1 MGFQVKFLCL
11 LARGAFLLLLFS
23 CQSNRGTPT
32 FSKQNDHLS
41 DVQNQSLD
49 AESEQLSEKLR
60 ALDLE
65 SEWLSLRKLIVDAET
80 RSCVVRQSELKLKS
94 DYEKFKALNH
104 RFPSEQGFITESKRM
119 EWEARIK
126 VRMEETNK
134 HRARVRLLNRDMKD
148 LEAKLYRKGYRFELL
163 NSSMKVKTDEG

>member
-11 LARGAFLLLLFS
+11 LARGAFYCYSFPVSRIGELQL
-23 CQSNRGTPT
+23 SN
-32 FSKQNDHLS
+32 KQNDHLS
-41 DVQNQSLD
+41 VLQNQSLD
-49 AESEQLSEKLR
+49 AESEQLSKKLR

-80 RSCVVRQSELKLKS
+80 RCCVVRQSELKLKS

-104 RFPSEQGFITESKRM
+104 RFPSEKGFITESKRM

-134 HRARVRLLNRDMKD
+134 QQARVRLLNRDMKD
-148 LEAKLYRKGYRFELL
+148 LEASYTVRISL
-163 NSSMKVKTDEG
+163 